1 MTKMYWIFQDI
12 YIIIKDDNILAL
24 YISEYVIKKEYK
36 KILKIIAVEDG
47 DFDGGYAIVVLVVG
61 AIIEECSN
69 QYLQ

>member
-1 MTKMYWIFQDI
+1 M
-12 YIIIKDDNILAL
+12 AL

>member
-61 AIIEECSN
+61 G
-69 QYLQ
+69 YYRRM